1 MTGVTSRKETRS
13 PMDRAAFTQLLI
25 ELRPSLHRYI
35 ARMTGSVVDGED
47 VLQDALARALEAFL
61 RAGPLDNPGGWVF
74 RIAHNT
80 TLDFL
85 RRQARERALPP
96 EESPAMS
103 NPAPGVEVRLAL
115 AASVRTFLR
124 LPVAQRSSVLLM
136 DVLGHSLEEIAG
148 ITGATV
154 PAVKAAL
161 HRGRERLREL
171 AAEPDD
177 APVPS
182 MTSSERAA
190 LEAYVHR
197 FNAHDFDAVRNMLA
211 EEVQLDLVARTTMKG
226 KREVQT
232 YFSNYDRT
240 RDWHLG
246 VGFVEGRPAILV
258 SDPARPEGQP
268 RYFVL
273 LSWDR
278 GSLVHVRDFRYAAY
292 AIEGAAVVRL
302 QR

>member
-1 MTGVTSRKETRS
+1 
-13 PMDRAAFTQLLI
+13 MDRAAFTQLLI

>member
-1 MTGVTSRKETRS
+1 
-13 PMDRAAFTQLLI
+13 MDRAAFTQLLI

-47 VLQDALARALEAFL
+47 VLQDALARALEAFP

-103 NPAPGVEVRLAL
+103 NPAPGAEARLAL

>member
-1 MTGVTSRKETRS
+1 
-13 PMDRAAFTQLLI
+13 
-25 ELRPSLHRYI
+25 
-35 ARMTGSVVDGED
+35 
-47 VLQDALARALEAFL
+47 
-61 RAGPLDNPGGWVF
+61 
-74 RIAHNT
+74 
-80 TLDFL
+80 
-85 RRQARERALPP
+85 
-96 EESPAMS
+96 MS

-302 QR
+302 ER

>member
-1 MTGVTSRKETRS
+1 
-13 PMDRAAFTQLLI
+13 MDRAAFTQLLI

-47 VLQDALARALEAFL
+47 VLQDALARALEAFP

-74 RIAHNT
+74 RIAHNA

-85 RRQARERALPP
+85 RRQARERAIESS

-103 NPAPGVEVRLAL
+103 NLAPGVEARLAL

-124 LPVAQRSSVLLM
+124 LPVSQRSSVLLM
-136 DVLGHSLEEIAG
+136 DVLGYSLEEIAG
-148 ITGATV
+148 ITGATI

-171 AAEPDD
+171 AVEPDE
-177 APVPS
+177 APLPS
-182 MTSSERAA
+182 MTSSERSA
-190 LEAYVHR
+190 LEAYVDR
-197 FNAHDFDAVRNMLA
+197 FNAHDFEAVRNMLA
-211 EEVQLDLVARTTMKG
+211 EEVQLDLVARTTMNG
-226 KREVQT
+226 KREVQN
-232 YFSNYDRT
+232 YFGNYHRT
-240 RDWHLG
+240 PDWHLG
-246 VGFVEGRPAILV
+246 LGFVEGRPAILV
-258 SDPARPEGQP
+258 SDPARPEGLP

-278 GSLVHVRDFRYAAY
+278 GSLVHIRDFRYAAY
-292 AIEGAAVVRL
+292 AIDGADMRRL
-302 QR
+302 RR

>member
-1 MTGVTSRKETRS
+1 
-13 PMDRAAFTQLLI
+13 MDRAAFTQLLI

-103 NPAPGVEVRLAL
+103 NPAPGAEVRLAL

-124 LPVAQRSSVLLM
+124 LSVAQRSSVLLM
-136 DVLGHSLEEIAG
+136 DVLGYSLEEIAS
-148 ITGATV
+148 ITGASV

-211 EEVQLDLVARTTMKG
+211 EEVQLDLVARTTMNG
-226 KREVQT
+226 KREVQN
-232 YFSNYDRT
+232 YFGNYHRT
-240 RDWHLG
+240 PDWHLG
-246 VGFVEGRPAILV
+246 LGFVEGRPAILV

-278 GSLVHVRDFRYAAY
+278 GSLVHIRDFRYAAY
-292 AIEGAAVVRL
+292 AIDGADVLRL
-302 QR
+302 RR

>member
-1 MTGVTSRKETRS
+1 
-13 PMDRAAFTQLLI
+13 
-25 ELRPSLHRYI
+25 
-35 ARMTGSVVDGED
+35 
-47 VLQDALARALEAFL
+47 
-61 RAGPLDNPGGWVF
+61 
-74 RIAHNT
+74 
-80 TLDFL
+80 
-85 RRQARERALPP
+85 
-96 EESPAMS
+96 MS
-103 NPAPGVEVRLAL
+103 NPAPGPEARLAV

-124 LPVAQRSSVLLM
+124 LPVSQRSSVLLM

-148 ITGATV
+148 ITGASV
-154 PAVKAAL
+154 PAIKAAL

-171 AAEPDD
+171 ADEPDE

-182 MTSSERAA
+182 MTPSERAA
-190 LEAYVHR
+190 LEAYVDR
-197 FNAHDFDAVRNMLA
+197 FNAHDFAAVRQMLA

-226 KREVQT
+226 KREVQN
-232 YFSNYDRT
+232 YLGNYDRT

-278 GSLVHVRDFRYAAY
+278 GSLVHIRDFRYAPY
-292 AIEGAAVVRL
+292 AIDGAEVVRL
-302 QR
+302 QH

>member
-1 MTGVTSRKETRS
+1 
-13 PMDRAAFTQLLI
+13 MDRAAFTQLLI

-103 NPAPGVEVRLAL
+103 NPAPGAEARLAL

-124 LPVAQRSSVLLM
+124 LSVAQRSSVLLM
-136 DVLGHSLEEIAG
+136 DVLGYSLEEIAS
-148 ITGATV
+148 ITGASV

>member
-1 MTGVTSRKETRS
+1 
-13 PMDRAAFTQLLI
+13 MDRAGFAELLT
-25 ELRPSLHRYI
+25 ELRPSLHRYV

-47 VLQDALARALEAFL
+47 VLQDALARALEAFPG
-61 RAGPLDNPGGWVF
+61 AGPLDNPGGWVF
-74 RIAHNT
+74 RIAHNA

-85 RRQARERALPP
+85 RRQARERAVETS

-103 NPAPGVEVRLAL
+103 NLAPGVEARLAL

-124 LPVAQRSSVLLM
+124 LPVSQRSSVLLM
-136 DVLGHSLEEIAG
+136 DVLGYSLEEIAG
-148 ITGATV
+148 ITGATI

-171 AAEPDD
+171 AVEPDE
-177 APVPS
+177 APLPS
-182 MTSSERAA
+182 MTSSERSA
-190 LEAYVHR
+190 LEAYVDR
-197 FNAHDFDAVRNMLA
+197 FNAHDFEAVRNMLA
-211 EEVQLDLVARTTMKG
+211 EEVQLDLVARTTMNG
-226 KREVQT
+226 KREVQN
-232 YFSNYDRT
+232 YFGNYHRT
-240 RDWHLG
+240 PDWHLG
-246 VGFVEGRPAILV
+246 LGFVEGRPAILV

-302 QR
+302 ER

>member
-1 MTGVTSRKETRS
+1 
-13 PMDRAAFTQLLI
+13 MDRAAFTQLLI

-302 QR
+302 ER

>member
-1 MTGVTSRKETRS
+1 
-13 PMDRAAFTQLLI
+13 MDRAAFTQLLI

-47 VLQDALARALEAFL
+47 VLQDALARALEAFP

>member
-1 MTGVTSRKETRS
+1 
-13 PMDRAAFTQLLI
+13 MDRAGFAELLT
-25 ELRPSLHRYI
+25 ELRPSLHRYV

-47 VLQDALARALEAFL
+47 VLQDALARALEAFP

-124 LPVAQRSSVLLM
+124 LPVSQRSSVLLM
-136 DVLGHSLEEIAG
+136 DVLGYSLEEIAG
-148 ITGATV
+148 ITGATI

>member
-1 MTGVTSRKETRS
+1 
-13 PMDRAAFTQLLI
+13 MDRAAFTQLLI

-47 VLQDALARALEAFL
+47 VLQDALARALEAFP

-302 QR
+302 ER

>member
-1 MTGVTSRKETRS
+1 
-13 PMDRAAFTQLLI
+13 MDRAAFTQLLI

-47 VLQDALARALEAFL
+47 VLQDALARALEAFP
-61 RAGPLDNPGGWVF
+61 RAGLLDNPGGWVF

-96 EESPAMS
+96 EESPAMC

-302 QR
+302 ER

>member
-1 MTGVTSRKETRS
+1 
-13 PMDRAAFTQLLI
+13 MDRAAFTQLLI

-47 VLQDALARALEAFL
+47 VLQDALARALEAFP

-161 HRGRERLREL
+161 HRARERLRDL

-302 QR
+302 ER

>member
-1 MTGVTSRKETRS
+1 
-13 PMDRAAFTQLLI
+13 
-25 ELRPSLHRYI
+25 
-35 ARMTGSVVDGED
+35 
-47 VLQDALARALEAFL
+47 
-61 RAGPLDNPGGWVF
+61 
-74 RIAHNT
+74 
-80 TLDFL
+80 
-85 RRQARERALPP
+85 
-96 EESPAMS
+96 MS

-258 SDPARPEGQP
+258 SDPARPGDAGDLIQRIPEDVHEEDAGALGHRQTKEGADTGGEGQP
-268 RYFVL
+268 HLDAGSGVAHRRRL
-273 LSWDR
+273 L
-278 GSLVHVRDFRYAAY
+278 G
-292 AIEGAAVVRL
+292 G
-302 QR
+302 

>member
-1 MTGVTSRKETRS
+1 
-13 PMDRAAFTQLLI
+13 MDRAAFTQLLI

-103 NPAPGVEVRLAL
+103 NPAPGAEVRLAL

-124 LPVAQRSSVLLM
+124 LSVAQRSSVLLM
-136 DVLGHSLEEIAG
+136 DVLGYSLEEIAS

-161 HRGRERLREL
+161 HRGRDRLREL